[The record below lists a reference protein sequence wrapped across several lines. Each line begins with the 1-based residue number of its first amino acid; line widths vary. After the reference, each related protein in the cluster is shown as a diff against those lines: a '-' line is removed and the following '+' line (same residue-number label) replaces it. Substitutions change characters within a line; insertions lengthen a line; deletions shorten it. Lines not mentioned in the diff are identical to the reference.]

1 MADSYKTAAL
11 QIFGCITTRH
21 EARNNKSDVT
31 QKSRSQAGSQGAN
44 GRLEKEKEKK
54 QYFEE
59 NVLK

>member
-31 QKSRSQAGSQGAN
+31 QKSRSQGAN